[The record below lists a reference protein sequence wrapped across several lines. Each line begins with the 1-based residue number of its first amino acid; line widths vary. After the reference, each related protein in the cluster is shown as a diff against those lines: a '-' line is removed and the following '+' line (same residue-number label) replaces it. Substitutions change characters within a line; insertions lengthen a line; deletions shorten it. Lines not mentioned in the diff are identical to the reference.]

1 MYDPRSLLASAGH
14 LTPTTSR
21 HAPEI
26 LKALDEHPC
35 KDCGRPVG
43 REARS
48 SAQCLDCLRAE
59 FVADGLPVEEFDR
72 MVGEMRRGS

>member
-1 MYDPRSLLASAGH
+1 MTYDAKSLLRESGH
-14 LTPTTSR
+14 LAPTNSR

-26 LKALDEHPC
+26 LKALEEHKC
-35 KDCGRPVG
+35 NDCGKPVG

-59 FVADGLPVEEFDR
+59 YARDGLPVEECDR
-72 MVGEMRRGS
+72 MVSEMRGG